1 VLFFLYLKSYL
12 IVNSMTSTFYIDTN
26 RQNSSVK
33 SKDNNSEWEYRLSN
47 NLQLPAGTEIGLQDT
62 FIHKQGISG
71 ATIEIKED
79 INETIYFSVYL
90 SDNPHF
96 IPKNDYGD
104 EDSRST
110 SKITKNRAY
119 QPTFTPF
126 GILSNNPTFNP
137 DNFEGITPTQSGF
150 ETEPSVV
157 EREVEKKDGGGNL
170 IGITTDNGCN
180 YYNEPSLQQRVALF
194 EDDGNGR
201 PRVSRPQYNNLNDP
215 YYFGYTE
222 YPMMAVF
229 VSSTASYTDVIGD
242 TAQPPN
248 GFTQSITPAP
258 VDTNRNSQHKS
269 KFPYSPD
276 NQDHRFMPYVKSVDI
291 FIRAGVYSIAEISDL
306 VENQINGKYV
316 NLKSNDDYYN
326 DNITQKQG
334 NQTYTGTLET
344 EGIYTKVRPLDR
356 HGGSEGK
363 DPDEVETGLP
373 TLPDSR
379 IKQVMSMT
387 TYNGNKRGSPN
398 ENPFMYP
405 DTNPTG
411 TAVIGSPFNDRYSV
425 PFVKDTVTQ
434 TIDYKDQ
441 TNTNQTADNIPTY
454 LLPYNDIPNN
464 SRTEVDASD
473 TNIIGTLKG
482 RKPVLPDEDQLFYIP
497 VHYYNHLV
505 KLWKHSDQG
514 GNSATQNSYLFET
527 GNWTVNARRMYR
539 YTFQQKLNMYAD
551 SVSSNN
557 GNETATDG
565 TDRINGAFIG
575 LHTKVKTNGKA
586 DHIQEDSNWN
596 IAIGQTNS
604 TCNKE
609 KTTAV
614 GCSPSNNNY
623 DIFSQGYYVGT
634 PDFSFSYDNDMSA
647 FTIQGLHQSVR
658 MPSCDAEG
666 NPINSEGQTGLFL
679 KRPSKLLTKDLTLPK
694 RSQKYI
700 ADNPADTGYDQ
711 RFQTAGGLSGFEE
724 KIKNV
729 LNQNESRVG
738 GVAIYNWAYQTALK
752 YGDID
757 PKTFRKPFDPT
768 NPNSDTYKVYD
779 SDFTHL
785 WKFQDF
791 FSSDEKMREAWEK
804 TLWFRLGFTFDNL
817 QNAPTWEKVPYY
829 DLPVDKYSNEGITQG
844 EKNLNSYFDRRTRMF
859 FRNEDFRLYG
869 KTTNAELGVDSV
881 PTISSVF
888 NNSLFTYTP
897 NKASKEKPSAS
908 GTLNQIVRTYDNSD
922 ISQPLFS
929 FQDDISLAVYNDPAI
944 TRGLFEATTDYK
956 QVKYSYENS
965 VYWCKIRVPI
975 LTESK
980 SIIATKLPQ
989 LSEQGYYIVTSDIID
1004 GYEDE
1009 IKEGQPLAMLGI
1021 VPISNLSN
1029 QDFITTKNDIVH
1041 VLQQAKNLNKIKI
1054 KILNPD
1060 LTAPTLLENSS
1071 VILRITTPLP
1081 QNTNMIGNQQEDGEQ
1096 KNERK
1101 KTNPNPKDNKTISG
1115 RTE

>member
-1 VLFFLYLKSYL
+1 MS
-12 IVNSMTSTFYIDTN
+12 STFYIDTN
-26 RQNSSVK
+26 RQNSSLK

-71 ATIEIKED
+71 ATIEIKDD

-96 IPKNDYGD
+96 VPKNDYGA
-104 EDSRST
+104 EDARVSSG
-110 SKITKNRAY
+110 ITKNRAY
-119 QPTFTPF
+119 QPSFTPF
-126 GILSNNPTFNP
+126 GILSNNPSFTP
-137 DNFEGITPTQSGF
+137 INFDKSPPMDSGF
-150 ETEPSVV
+150 ETDAQIFD
-157 EREVEKKDGGGNL
+157 REVEKKDDAGNL
-170 IGITTDNGCN
+170 IGIIQDNATN
-180 YYNEPSLQQRVALF
+180 YYNEPSLQQRIAMF

-201 PRVSRPQYNNLNDP
+201 PRVSKAQYNTLNDP
-215 YYFGYTE
+215 YLLGYTE
-222 YPMMAVF
+222 YPMMAIYVKAN
-229 VSSTASYTDVIGD
+229 SSYTDVIGD
-242 TAQPPN
+242 TQQTPMGFGASITAPPN
-248 GFTQSITPAP
+248 
-258 VDTNRNSQHKS
+258 VDRNLIHKNV
-269 KFPYSPD
+269 FPYSPD
-276 NQDHRFMPYVKSVDI
+276 IPDHRFMPYVKSVDI

-316 NLKSNDDYYN
+316 NLKKNDDYYN
-326 DNITQKQG
+326 DTITTKQG

-344 EGIYTKVRPLDR
+344 DGIYTKVRPLDR
-356 HGGSEGK
+356 HGGSEGLK
-363 DPDEVETGLP
+363 PDETSADG
-373 TLPDSR
+373 TTNDR
-379 IKQVMSMT
+379 IRKVGAMT
-387 TYNGNKRGSPN
+387 EWNGNQQGSFN
-398 ENPFMYP
+398 ENKYMYP
-405 DTNPTG
+405 DINPTG
-411 TAVIGSPFNDRYSV
+411 RSVIGSAFNDRYCV
-425 PFVKDTVTQ
+425 PYVSDHITQ
-434 TIDYKDQ
+434 TIDYYNSSGVK
-441 TNTNQTADNIPTY
+441 TAYDNVPTY
-454 LLPYNDIPNN
+454 LLPHNDIPNN
-464 SRTEVDASD
+464 ATQRVDAGD
-473 TNIIGTLKG
+473 TNIIGCLKG
-482 RKPVLPDEDQLFYIP
+482 RKPLLPDEDQLFYIP
-497 VHYYNHLV
+497 VHYYNHLI
-505 KLWKHSDQG
+505 KMWKYADTG
-514 GNSATQNSYLFET
+514 GNSATQNSYLYET
-527 GNWTVNARRMYR
+527 GNWTLNTKRMFR
-539 YTFQQKLNMYAD
+539 YMFQQKLNMYAD

-575 LHTKVKTNGKA
+575 LHTKVKVNAKA
-586 DHIQEDSNWN
+586 DHIQTTKNWN
-596 IAIGQTNS
+596 ENVPDGS
-604 TCNKE
+604 EDFDCNRE
-609 KTTAV
+609 FTTAV
-614 GCSPSNNNY
+614 GCSPSNYNY

-634 PDFSFSYDNDMSA
+634 PDFSFSYSDDMSA
-647 FTIQGLHQSVR
+647 FTIQGLHQSQR

-666 NPINSEGQTGLFL
+666 NPINSEGQSGLFL
-679 KRPSKLLTKDLTLPK
+679 KRPCKILTKDLFLPK

-700 ADNPADTGYDQ
+700 ADTPADTAYDQ
-711 RFQTAGGLSGFEE
+711 RFQQTGGLNGFEE

-757 PKTFRKPFDPT
+757 PTTFRKPFDA
-768 NPNSDTYKVYD
+768 NDPNSDTYKVYD

-817 QNAPTWEKVPYY
+817 QNDATWEKCPYY
-829 DLPVDKYSNEGITQG
+829 DLPVDKYSNEGIPNNT
-844 EKNLNSYFDRRTRMF
+844 EDKSNFYFDKRTQMYF
-859 FRNEDFRLYG
+859 KNEDFKLYG

-897 NKASKEKPSAS
+897 TKTPEGGKA
-908 GTLNQIVRTYDNSD
+908 GDTLNQIVRTYDNSD
-922 ISQPLFS
+922 IGQPLLS
-929 FQDDISLAVYNDPAI
+929 NTAEVSLSSYNDPAI
-944 TRGLFEATTDYK
+944 RNGLFEALTDYK
-956 QVKYSYENS
+956 ANKYSYENS
-965 VYWCKIRVPI
+965 VYWSKIRVPL

-989 LSEQGYYIVTSDIID
+989 LSEQGYYIITSDIVD

-1009 IKEGQPLAMLGI
+1009 VKEGQPIAMLGI

-1041 VLQQAKNLNKIKI
+1041 ILQQAKNLNKIKI

-1060 LTAPTLLENSS
+1060 LTAPSLLENSS

-1081 QNTNMIGNQQEDGEQ
+1081 QNTNQIGNQQDDGQQ

-1101 KTNPNPKDNKTISG
+1101 KVNPNPKDNKTVSG
-1115 RTE
+1115 R